1 MANNRSVVIDYDKI
15 NYKEELNEHIH
26 NIPRYTREYVH
37 DLFPIAQW
45 IHKYNLT
52 VSMHLLIKRFTLT
65 VALTQPA
72 FVYLKKKKN

>member
-1 MANNRSVVIDYDKI
+1 MANNKSIVIDYDKI

-26 NIPRYTREYVH
+26 NIPKYAREYVH

-52 VSMHLLIKRFTLT
+52 VSMHLFIKRFFVT
-65 VALTQPA
+65 VGLMVPCL
-72 FVYLKKKKN
+72 FEKKKK